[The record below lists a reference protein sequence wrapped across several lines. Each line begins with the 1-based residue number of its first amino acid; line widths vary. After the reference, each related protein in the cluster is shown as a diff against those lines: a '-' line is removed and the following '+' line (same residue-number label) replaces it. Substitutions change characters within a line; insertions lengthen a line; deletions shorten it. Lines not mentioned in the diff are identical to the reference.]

1 MQNSILKRRLAK
13 HASYACAALLLF
25 GGSVG
30 LLSCEDNL
38 LTGTPTWLGSSI
50 YEELESRGTFTQT
63 LALINDPD
71 LSETNYPDLL
81 RRSGSMTLFVAED
94 AAWNR
99 YLAARGLSS
108 VSQLPKSEKKNLL
121 KAAMINNAYLI
132 ELLSNTPGDPPTEGA
147 CIRRASRV
155 DVTDSV
161 LVLASADFPELN
173 PNRFDAEGNQTDYWS
188 TVRNR
193 PSIKVIDRYIQDGT
207 YSDDAKPM
215 VHFLPKYLSQNNI
228 TGEDLEML
236 TNGKIKNQAGSTE
249 RSYVNAL
256 PIALNEGKWP
266 EKDVETD
273 GSAKKY
279 LQDITCQN
287 GYIHILED
295 VPEQLNSM
303 ADIIL
308 SKPQFS
314 IFSSLLERYSYPY
327 FLTVQE
333 QDGRRDSLFA
343 KRYFNTS
350 GNHALK
356 TIVETERAVNGISF
370 DPGWNTYVLYTSGNR
385 YTMAE
390 DAAAMM
396 VPTNDMMQS
405 YLHNAGAAIGSKYGY
420 DWRNVP
426 DNVVLDFI
434 NNCMQVSFRNTV
446 PSKFKS
452 VKNTA
457 ADVMGLTTADVD
469 SCFMACN
476 GVVYQL
482 NKVFVAPEHQSVFFP
497 CILRS
502 DEDLNTLYTT
512 IADKRYENHATWTVS
527 GEYNSYVNSMSSSY
541 SFLIPRDNTVDKY
554 TELKQA
560 PFFEYIDPYS
570 FTTSTHL
577 GYRFYVD
584 PSQTVFPVSAV
595 AFELDSL
602 GNISDKK
609 AANSLQPSGSAGL
622 AIVNNRLR
630 DILDNI
636 IVVHGQRGTQTFRE
650 GQEIYL
656 NKAGGPVKV
665 QFTGGT
671 VTGIA
676 GSRQAEM
683 GTYIPIAPEFIFDQT
698 AQGNG
703 VAYLLDS
710 LPQSTLTSPFK
721 VMTDTLNHPQF
732 KEFARLLRTSS
743 FVTQPGSQYEG
754 HSTIDQAIT
763 LMNNYH
769 YTAFIPQNEAIERLV
784 AAGKLPTVDQSDE
797 WADFREALD
806 IYQRE
811 HESDITDERNAEID
825 SLYEMAK
832 AYEARIQDVID
843 NFVRYHIQD
852 GSVYLGGA
860 DSTGVYETQVLD
872 TAMNRFRRLE
882 VSNHQKVMRVTD
894 LTGNTANVING
905 DDSNLMGRQ
914 YYFTSAKLIY
924 SSAYAVVH
932 LIDRVLSYGD
942 EQFLPEGFPKPD
954 YPEWLPKPSLNKPR
968 RR

>member
-13 HASYACAALLLF
+13 GASYACAALLF
-25 GGSVG
+25 IGSGVC
-30 LLSCEDNL
+30 LSSCEDNL

-50 YEELESRGTFTQT
+50 YEELESRGAFTQT

-81 RRSGSMTLFVAED
+81 RRSGSMTLFVADD

-99 YLAARGLSS
+99 YLSRRGLTS
-108 VSQLPKSEKKNLL
+108 VNQLPKAEKKNLL

-155 DVTDSV
+155 DVTDSM
-161 LVLASADFPELN
+161 LVLPQEDFPVLN
-173 PNRFDAEGNQTDYWS
+173 PHRLDAEGNVTDYWAV
-188 TVRNR
+188 VRNR
-193 PSIKVIDRYIQDGT
+193 PAITLIDRYRGDNGYT
-207 YSDDAKPM
+207 DDATPM
-215 VHFLPKYLSQNNI
+215 VHFLPKYLLQNNI
-228 TGEDLEML
+228 TGEDLEVL
-236 TNGKIKNQAGSTE
+236 TNGAIKNEAGSTE
-249 RSYVNAL
+249 RSYVNGL
-256 PIALNEGKWP
+256 PIAMNEGRWP

-279 LQDITCQN
+279 MQDITCQN
-287 GYIHILED
+287 GYIHVLEE

-303 ADIIL
+303 ADIIH

-314 IFSSLLERYSYPY
+314 IFSELLDRYSYPY

-333 QDGRRDSLFA
+333 QDGRRDSLFS

-350 GNHALK
+350 GNHALR
-356 TIVETERAVNGISF
+356 TVVETERAVNGITF

-396 VPTNDMMQS
+396 VPTNEYMKS
-405 YLHNAGAAIGSKYGY
+405 YLYGAGAAIGSKYGY
-420 DWRNVP
+420 DWSNVP

-446 PSKFKS
+446 PSKFRS

-457 ADVMGLTTADVD
+457 SDVMGVTIADVD

-497 CILRS
+497 CVLRS
-502 DEDLNTLYTT
+502 DEDLNTIYTT
-512 IADKRYENHATWTVS
+512 IADTRYENHATWTVS
-527 GEYNSYVNSMSSSY
+527 GEYRSYVNSMSSSY
-541 SFLIPRDNTVDKY
+541 SFLIPRDNTEEKY
-554 TELKQA
+554 AELKEA
-560 PFFEYIDPYS
+560 PFLEYIDPYS
-570 FTTSTHL
+570 YTTSTPL
-577 GYRFYVD
+577 GFRFYVD
-584 PSQTVFPVSAV
+584 ASQTTLPVSAR
-595 AFELDSL
+595 AYKLDSI
-602 GNISDKK
+602 GHFTDEEVRSQ
-609 AANSLQPSGSAGL
+609 APTM
-622 AIVNNRLR
+622 AIINNRLR

-636 IVVHGQRGTQTFRE
+636 IVVHGQRGAQTFHP
-650 GQEIYL
+650 GQDIYL

-665 QFTGGT
+665 QFTGDQ

-683 GTYIPIAPEFIFDQT
+683 GVYIPVDPQLVFDQT
-698 AQGNG
+698 LEGNG
-703 VAYLLDS
+703 VAYILDS
-710 LPQSTLTSPFK
+710 IPQSTLTSPFK
-721 VMTDTLNHPQF
+721 VMTDTTNHPQF

-769 YTAFIPQNEAIERLV
+769 YTAFIPQNEAIEQLV
-784 AAGKLPTVDQSDE
+784 AAGKLPTVTQSDE
-797 WADFREALD
+797 WADYREALEV
-806 IYQRE
+806 YQRE
-811 HESDITDERNAEID
+811 HESEITDERNAEID
-825 SLYEMAK
+825 SLYERAK
-832 AYEARIQDVID
+832 RYEARIQDVID

-872 TAMNRFRRLE
+872 TAMNRFRRLT
-882 VSNHQKVMRVTD
+882 VSNQQRVMRVTD
-894 LTGNTANVING
+894 LTGQTANVIDG
-905 DDSNLMGRQ
+905 SDSNLMGRQ
-914 YYFTSAKLIY
+914 YYFTNAKLIY

-932 LIDRVLSYGD
+932 LIDKVLSYGD
-942 EQFLPEGFPKPD
+942 EQFLPAGFPKPE
-954 YPEWLPKPSLNKPR
+954 YPEWLPKTSLYKPR

>member
-1 MQNSILKRRLAK
+1 MQNSILKRRLAIG
-13 HASYACAALLLF
+13 ASYACAVLLLI
-25 GGSVG
+25 GSG
-30 LLSCEDNL
+30 LGLSSCEDNL

-50 YEELESRGTFTQT
+50 YEELESRGQFTQT

-81 RRSGSMTLFVAED
+81 RRSGSMTLFVADD

-99 YLAARGLSS
+99 YLSSRGLTS
-108 VSQLPKSEKKNLL
+108 VTQLPKSEKKNLL

-161 LVLASADFPELN
+161 LIMPQSDFPELN
-173 PNRFDAEGNQTDYWS
+173 PKRLDTEGNVTDYWA

-193 PSIKVIDRYIQDGT
+193 PAIKVIDRYVGENGYT
-207 YSDDAKPM
+207 DDATPM
-215 VHFLPKYLSQNNI
+215 VHFLPRYLNQNNI
-228 TGEDLEML
+228 TGEDLEKL
-236 TNGKIKNQAGSTE
+236 TNGKIKNEPGSTN
-249 RSYVNAL
+249 RSYVNGL
-256 PIALNEGKWP
+256 PISLNDGRWP

-273 GSAKKY
+273 GSAKKF

-287 GYIHILED
+287 GYIHVLDD
-295 VPEQLNSM
+295 VPEQLPSM
-303 ADIIL
+303 AEIVH

-314 IFSSLLERYSYPY
+314 IFSELLDRWSYPY

-333 QDGRRDSLFA
+333 LDGRSDSLFA

-356 TIVETERAVNGISF
+356 TVVETERAVNGITF

-396 VPTNDMMQS
+396 VPTNDFMQN
-405 YLHNAGAAIGSKYGY
+405 YLRGAGSAIGSKYGY
-420 DWRNVP
+420 DWKNVP

-434 NNCMQVSFRNTV
+434 NNCLQVSFRNTV

-457 ADVMGLTTADVD
+457 SEVMGVTMGDVD

-497 CILRS
+497 CVLRA
-502 DEDLNTLYTT
+502 DEDLNTIYTA
-512 IADKRYENHATWTVS
+512 IADTRYENHATWTVS
-527 GEYNSYVNSMSSSY
+527 GEYRSYVNSMSSSY
-541 SFLIPRDNTVDKY
+541 SFLIPRDNTQEKFS
-554 TELKQA
+554 ELKNA

-570 FTTSTHL
+570 FTTSTPL
-577 GYRFYVD
+577 GFRFYVD
-584 PSQTVFPVSAV
+584 VSQTTLPVSAR
-595 AFELDSL
+595 AYKLDSL
-602 GNISDKK
+602 NHLTDEEVRAQAPNMAVI
-609 AANSLQPSGSAGL
+609 
-622 AIVNNRLR
+622 NNRLR

-636 IVVHGQRGTQTFRE
+636 IVVHGQRGTQTFHE
-650 GQEIYL
+650 GQDIYL
-656 NKAGGPVKV
+656 NKTGGPVKV
-665 QFTGGT
+665 QFTGGK

-683 GTYIPIAPEFIFDQT
+683 GTFIPVAPDFIFDQT
-698 AQGNG
+698 LEGNG

-710 LPQSTLTSPFK
+710 IPQSTLTSPFK
-721 VMTDTLNHPQF
+721 VMTDTLKHPEF

-769 YTAFIPQNEAIERLV
+769 YTAFIPKNEAIQQLV

-797 WADFREALD
+797 WADYREALEV
-806 IYQRE
+806 YQRE

-825 SLYEMAK
+825 SLYDRAK
-832 AYEARIQDVID
+832 NIEARIQDVID

-852 GSVYLGGA
+852 GSVFLGGA
-860 DSTGVYETQVLD
+860 DSVGVYETQVLD
-872 TAMNRFRRLE
+872 TALNRFRRLE
-882 VSNHQKVMRVTD
+882 VSNLQRVMRVTD
-894 LTGNTANVING
+894 LTGNTATVIDG
-905 DDSNLMGRQ
+905 DDSNLMARQ
-914 YYFTSAKLIY
+914 YYFTSTKLIY

-942 EQFLPEGFPKPD
+942 QQYLPEGFPKPE
-954 YPEWLPKPSLNKPR
+954 YPDWLPKPSLIKHR

>member
-13 HASYACAALLLF
+13 SASYACAALLLL
-25 GGSVG
+25 GGGTVLS
-30 LLSCEDNL
+30 SCEDDL

-50 YEELESRGTFTQT
+50 YEELESRGSFKQT

-81 RRSGSMTLFVAED
+81 RRSGSMTLFVADDE
-94 AAWNR
+94 AWNR
-99 YLAARGLSS
+99 YLAKRGLTS
-108 VSQLPKSEKKNLL
+108 VNQLPKSEKKNLL

-132 ELLSNTPGDPPTEGA
+132 ELLSNTAGNPPTEGA

-161 LVLASADFPELN
+161 EVVYNEKFPVVN
-173 PNRFDAEGNQTDYWS
+173 PNRVDAEGNQTDYWS
-188 TVRNR
+188 AVRDR
-193 PSIKVIDRYIQDGT
+193 ASIKLIDRYIQDGS
-207 YSDDAKPM
+207 YSDDAAPM
-215 VHFLPKYLSQNNI
+215 VHFLPRYMSQNNI
-228 TGEDLEML
+228 TGEDLEKL
-236 TNGKIKNQAGSTE
+236 TNGAIKNEDGSTS
-249 RSYVNAL
+249 RSYVNGL
-256 PIALNEGKWP
+256 PIAMNEGKWA
-266 EKDVETD
+266 ERDVETD
-273 GSAKKY
+273 GTSKKY

-287 GYIHILED
+287 GYIHVLED
-295 VPEQLNSM
+295 VPEQLKSM
-303 ADIIL
+303 AEIINT
-308 SKPQFS
+308 KPQFS
-314 IFSSLLERYSYPY
+314 IFSELLDRFSYPY

-333 QDGRRDSLFA
+333 QDGRRDSLFT
-343 KRYFNTS
+343 KRYFNNS

-356 TIVETERAVNGISF
+356 TVIETERAVNGISF

-390 DAAAMM
+390 DAAAMF
-396 VPTNDMMQS
+396 VPTNEFMES
-405 YLHNAGAAIGSKYGY
+405 YLHGAGAAIGTKYGY
-420 DWRNVP
+420 DWHNVP

-452 VKNTA
+452 VKNSA
-457 ADVMGLTTADVD
+457 SEVMGIDKADVD

-497 CILRS
+497 CVLRS
-502 DEDLNTLYTT
+502 DEDLNTIYTT
-512 IADKRYENHATWTVS
+512 IADLRYENHATWTVS
-527 GEYNSYVNSMSSSY
+527 GEYRSYVNSMSSSY
-541 SFLIPRDNTVDKY
+541 SFLIPRDNVETKM
-554 TELKQA
+554 TELKDK
-560 PFFEYIDPYS
+560 PFLEYIDPYS
-570 FTTSTHL
+570 FTTSTPL
-577 GYRFYVD
+577 GFRFYVD
-584 PSQTVFPVSAV
+584 PDQTTLPVSAK
-595 AFELDSL
+595 AFKLDSL
-602 GNISDKK
+602 GHITDEEVR
-609 AANSLQPSGSAGL
+609 AQAPTMAM
-622 AIVNNRLR
+622 INNRLR

-636 IVVHGQRGTQTFRE
+636 IVVHGQRGAQTFRP
-650 GQEIYL
+650 GQEYYL

-665 QFTGGT
+665 QFTGGK

-683 GTYIPIAPEFIFDQT
+683 GVYIPVDPELVFDQT
-698 AQGNG
+698 EVGNG
-703 VAYLLDS
+703 VAYILDS
-710 LPQSTLTSPFK
+710 IPQSTLTSPFK
-721 VMTDTLNHPQF
+721 VMNDTLNHPEF

-769 YTAFIPQNEAIERLV
+769 YTAFIPKNEAIQSLV
-784 AAGKLPTVDQSDE
+784 AAGKLPTVDQADE
-797 WADFREALD
+797 WADYREALE

-811 HESDITDERNAEID
+811 HDAELTDERNAEID
-825 SLYEMAK
+825 SLYLMAQN
-832 AYEARIQDVID
+832 YEARIQDVID

-872 TAMNRFRRLE
+872 TAMNRFRRLT
-882 VSNHQKVMRVTD
+882 VSNHDRIMRVTD
-894 LTGNTANVING
+894 LTGQTANVIDG
-905 DDSNLMGRQ
+905 DDSNLLGRQ

-932 LIDRVLSYGD
+932 LIDRALSYSD
-942 EQFLPEGFPKPD
+942 EQFLPDGFPKPE
-954 YPEWLPKPSLNKPR
+954 YPEWLPKPSLIKTR

>member
-13 HASYACAALLLF
+13 SASYACAALLLL
-25 GGSVG
+25 GGGVSFS
-30 LLSCEDNL
+30 SCEDDL

-50 YEELESRGTFTQT
+50 YEELESRGSFTQT

-81 RRSGSMTLFVAED
+81 RRSGSMTLFVADD

-99 YLAARGLSS
+99 YLAKRGVTS
-108 VSQLPKSEKKNLL
+108 VNQLPKSEKKNLL
-121 KAAMINNAYLI
+121 KSAMINNAYLI

-161 LVLASADFPELN
+161 LVLPQEDYPALN
-173 PNRFDAEGNQTDYWS
+173 PNRIDADGNQTDYWS
-188 TVRNR
+188 VVRDR
-193 PSIKVIDRYIQDGT
+193 PAIKVINRYVNDGG
-207 YSDDAKPM
+207 YNDDPAPM

-228 TGEDLEML
+228 TGEDLELL
-236 TNGKIKNQAGSTE
+236 TNGAIKNEAGSTE
-249 RSYVNAL
+249 RSYVNGL
-256 PIALNEGKWP
+256 PVALNEGKWAD
-266 EKDVETD
+266 KDVETD

-295 VPEQLNSM
+295 VPVQLTSM
-303 ADIIL
+303 ADIIH

-314 IFSSLLERYSYPY
+314 IFSELLDRWSYPY

-333 QDGRRDSLFA
+333 KDGQRDSLFTR
-343 KRYFNTS
+343 RYFNTS

-356 TIVETERAVNGISF
+356 TVVETERAVNGLSF
-370 DPGWNTYVLYTSGNR
+370 DPAWNTYVLYTSGNR

-396 VPTNDMMQS
+396 VPTNDYMES
-405 YLHNAGAAIGSKYGY
+405 YLHGDGLAIGSKYNY
-420 DWRNVP
+420 DWKNVP
-426 DNVVLDFI
+426 DNVVRDFI

-457 ADVMGLTTADVD
+457 SEEMGITTADVD

-476 GVVYQL
+476 GVVYQI

-497 CILRS
+497 CVLRS
-502 DEDLNTLYTT
+502 DQDLNTIYTA
-512 IADKRYENHATWTVS
+512 IADTRYENHATWTVS
-527 GEYNSYVNSMSSSY
+527 GEYRSYVNSMSSSY
-541 SFLIPRDNTVDKY
+541 SFLIPRDNTETKIADVK
-554 TELKQA
+554 EK
-560 PFFEYIDPYS
+560 PFIEYIDPYS
-570 FTTSTHL
+570 FTTAQHL
-577 GYRFYVD
+577 GYRFYID
-584 PSQTVFPVSAV
+584 TDQTTLPVSAQ
-595 AFELDSL
+595 AFKLDSL
-602 GNISDKK
+602 DNFTDEIVK
-609 AANSLQPSGSAGL
+609 AQTPTM
-622 AIVNNRLR
+622 AIINNRLR

-636 IVVHGQRGTQTFRE
+636 IVVHGQRGTQTFHQ

-665 QFTGGT
+665 QFNGDL

-683 GTYIPIAPEFIFDQT
+683 GVYIPVNPEFIFDQT
-698 AQGNG
+698 EVGNG
-703 VAYLLDS
+703 VAYILDS
-710 LPQSTLTSPFK
+710 IPQSTLTSPFK
-721 VMTDTLNHPQF
+721 VITDTIKHPQF

-743 FVTQPGSQYEG
+743 FVTDPGAQYEG
-754 HSTIDQAIT
+754 HTTIDQAIT

-769 YTAFIPQNEAIERLV
+769 YTAFIPQNEAIEQLV
-784 AAGKLPTVDQSDE
+784 SEGKLPTVDQIDQ
-797 WADFREALD
+797 WADYREALD

-811 HESDITDERNAEID
+811 HENDITEEQNAEID
-825 SLYEMAK
+825 SLYEQAQE
-832 AYEARIQDVID
+832 YEAKIQDVID

-860 DSTGVYETQVLD
+860 DSKGDYETQVLD
-872 TAMNRFRRLE
+872 TALNRFRRLT
-882 VSNHQKVMRVTD
+882 VDNQQKVMRVTD
-894 LTGNTANVING
+894 MAGHTANVING
-905 DDSNLMGRQ
+905 DDSNLMARQ
-914 YYFTSAKLIY
+914 YFFTSAKLIY

-932 LIDRVLSYGD
+932 LIDSSLSYGD
-942 EQFLPEGFPKPD
+942 EQFLPAGFPKPE
-954 YPEWLPKPSLNKPR
+954 YPEWLPKPSLIKSR